1 MSQGNI
7 LDKVKKLREVT
18 GVGFKDCKTAIDEND
33 GNIEKS
39 IEFLRKKGIAKANK
53 RMERVAA
60 EGLVCISE
68 KSDNLSIVEINSE
81 TDFVAKNEEFIKFT
95 QDVASLAS
103 DNSGIM
109 KNILLA
115 KMQNKKTVE
124 DNLISLIAKIGEKI
138 TIRRSDFLD
147 AEGLMNFS
155 YIHSPLKKNI
165 GKIGVILSLKTEIKK
180 DTLEN
185 FGKSLAMHIAAS
197 SPLAIDKEGLDQ
209 EILNK
214 ENEIIIHELKN
225 SGKDEKIISKIA
237 TGKLNKFI
245 SDNTLLN
252 QEWIMEPKKKVK
264 DILKENAGKDLLEV
278 KKFVRFKVGEGI

>member
-103 DNSGIM
+103 DNSGI
-109 KNILLA
+109 
-115 KMQNKKTVE
+115 
-124 DNLISLIAKIGEKI
+124 
-138 TIRRSDFLD
+138 
-147 AEGLMNFS
+147 
-155 YIHSPLKKNI
+155 
-165 GKIGVILSLKTEIKK
+165 
-180 DTLEN
+180 
-185 FGKSLAMHIAAS
+185 
-197 SPLAIDKEGLDQ
+197 
-209 EILNK
+209 
-214 ENEIIIHELKN
+214 
-225 SGKDEKIISKIA
+225 
-237 TGKLNKFI
+237 
-245 SDNTLLN
+245 
-252 QEWIMEPKKKVK
+252 
-264 DILKENAGKDLLEV
+264 
-278 KKFVRFKVGEGI
+278 